1 MKKLAS
7 ALFFLIAS
15 ASFAGEYDREE
26 SIIQS
31 RLYTDF
37 PVLEANKKID
47 VKEIEVDID
56 IEKNGKVEIDVEF
69 ARGSQVDTKDYKMYA
84 DKIAASVNKILD
96 EMNDKKFTLKK
107 IEIDTSGIKNDKE
120 VFRY

>member
-47 VKEIEVDID
+47 VKEIEVDI
-56 IEKNGKVEIDVEF
+56 EKNGKVEIDVEF

-96 EMNDKKFTLKK
+96 EMNDKKFTLNK